1 MNNDILNY
9 FGTLE
14 KSENLIPIT
23 IPGGMDTLVFESQ
36 SPFSGYYDDYPGK
49 HNDATYLY
57 LAIDSHRHFVELH
70 RVILQAYKLIEG
82 DVDMDHA
89 RLHINHHDQFAIRL
103 RSFKDLSQVPV
114 IQKILSDLG
123 IQFTKKRSKNEIG
136 CRTRI
141 AKYFSFKELEDG
153 IWLDEKVEKHG
164 YIEIPKRVELEEF
177 KTIVRKVRNNWDGY
191 SFDAGLAALCMED
204 KLIEMAR
211 IYSKHVTDEDYLQ
224 KLKKVFL
231 SAFSDQL

>member
-1 MNNDILNY
+1 MNKDILKY

-36 SPFSGYYDDYPGK
+36 SPFSGFYDDYPGK

-70 RVILQAYKLIEG
+70 RVILQAVKLVEG
-82 DVDMDHA
+82 NIDMDHA
-89 RLHINHHDQFAIRL
+89 KLHINYHDQFAIRL

-114 IQKILSDLG
+114 IQQTLADLG
-123 IQFTKKRSKNEIG
+123 VQFTKKKSKSDIG

-141 AKYFSFKELEDG
+141 AKYFSFNELEEA
-153 IWLDEKVEKHG
+153 IWIDEKVKKHG
-164 YIEIPKRVELEEF
+164 YIELPKRVELEEF
-177 KTIVRKVRNNWDGY
+177 KTIVGKVRNNWTGF
-191 SFDAGLAALCMED
+191 SFDAGLASLCMED
-204 KLIEMAR
+204 KMIEMAR
-211 IYSKHVTDEDYLQ
+211 IYSKHVTDEDYL
-224 KLKKVFL
+224 KDLRKVFL
-231 SAFSDQL
+231 SVF